1 MHEMLVVTVLSS
13 IYAGGLYALQS
24 VKAHRQHFN
33 PLNFEDQTPAVR
45 PRNYLVGIYPSAK
58 FHCNRLLHNII
69 IIMYYGFVLFY
80 CINAKTCRFIAK

>member
-24 VKAHRQHFN
+24 VKAHRQSEWISQHFN

-45 PRNYLVGIYPSAK
+45 SRNYLVGIYPSAK
-58 FHCNRLLHNII
+58 FHCNRLLHNILCI
-69 IIMYYGFVLFY
+69 TVL
-80 CINAKTCRFIAK
+80 CLFIV

>member
-45 PRNYLVGIYPSAK
+45 SRNYLVGIYPSAK
-58 FHCNRLLHNII
+58 FHCNRLLHNILCI
-69 IIMYYGFVLFY
+69 TVLCF
-80 CINAKTCRFIAK
+80 FIV